1 MNYSSKQNAV
11 AGAFSLLNGDWPEE
25 LAKEALIAEYVS
37 ALRHRPAFAHD
48 RWVSINRASSGGGP
62 DAEGADHCNF
72 ARFAP
77 FNVRSAR
84 IIAPLLLA
92 LARQYNERRAE
103 RPPTACS
110 GQEPRPQAFFYRD
123 RFTDFELRFVPA
135 ACDSSMWCLFQ
146 LSHCAAPDAARTG
159 AVETLVSSSL
169 HERGM
174 TRKSEPPR
182 SVYVITGTCP
192 LQG

>member
-1 MNYSSKQNAV
+1 MFLCFSQRGNMMNVVPRVTGPRVASKNH
-11 AGAFSLLNGDWPEE
+11 
-25 LAKEALIAEYVS
+25 AEK
-37 ALRHRPAFAHD
+37 
-48 RWVSINRASSGGGP
+48 
-62 DAEGADHCNF
+62 
-72 ARFAP
+72 
-77 FNVRSAR
+77 
-84 IIAPLLLA
+84 
-92 LARQYNERRAE
+92 
-103 RPPTACS
+103 T
-110 GQEPRPQAFFYRD
+110 FFYRH
-123 RFTDFELRFVPA
+123 RIPDFELRLVPSA
-135 ACDSSMWCLFQ
+135 RDSSMWCLFQ